1 MFNFRDTVRMRIRA
15 GEGTQQ
21 KMFKWQIK
29 QGKIQKKNYSYIQ
42 ACNHDHHQFMYCIC
56 FKKKFNNQINNK
68 IKKRTN
74 MNEIIKETCKI
85 NRTSGRRH
93 QQSFEFSF
101 TTFSFFS
108 NSLWIFSFFFFKA
121 EVCTYTKHVW
131 RTRFISLFRFF
142 LSRFL
147 LSSSFLLLFPSS
159 MKMI

>member
-1 MFNFRDTVRMRIRA
+1 MEGVCVFNFRDTVRMRIRA

-42 ACNHDHHQFMYCIC
+42 ARNHDHHQFMYCIC
-56 FKKKFNNQINNK
+56 LKKKFNNQINNK

-101 TTFSFFS
+101 TSFSFFS
-108 NSLWIFSFFFFKA
+108 NSLWIFSFFF
-121 EVCTYTKHVW
+121 
-131 RTRFISLFRFF
+131 
-142 LSRFL
+142 SRQRCVRIQNTCGGRD
-147 LSSSFLLLFPSS
+147 SFLFLDFF
-159 MKMI
+159 